1 MSTYITHGG
10 RDTVITSEEK
20 RSLLHEA
27 LLKLGGIP
35 KKILVIPPDITRLHS
50 NAGELTQIL
59 YELWDTANGTT
70 FDILPAIGTH
80 APMTEPQIAEMYGDL
95 PKATYH
101 IHHWR
106 TGLHHFGEVP
116 SEFVQEV
123 SQGKLDYSIPV
134 AVNRRLVEG
143 NYELIISV
151 GQVIPHEVIG
161 IANGFKNVLVG
172 AGGVEMI
179 NKSHFLG
186 AVDGMERLMGRTD
199 TSVRRVLNYAHT
211 HYLKQL
217 GIVYVMS
224 VMDADASGARVM
236 RGLYVGD
243 DARTFETAA
252 ELSRAVNMTFLDE
265 PLAKVVVY
273 LDPREFKS
281 TWLGNKAIY
290 RTRMA
295 MADDGELIIIAPGLR
310 EFGEDA
316 EIDRL
321 IRKYGYRGTPTTL
334 KAVSENP
341 ELQENLSAAA
351 HLIHGST
358 EGRFKVTYATGH
370 LTQAEI
376 ESVGYQWAPVN
387 EVLAEYNPETLVS
400 TMVAFSIS
408 VNPDNGHCVRGLVG
422 GVCNPE
428 ANFHRKKENRMQP
441 FKIIVEKHTDG
452 YIAYPLGLKG
462 VVIGQG
468 DTYEESVEDVTSA
481 IRFYIETFG
490 KEELEIE
497 EPALDVFVTEVNI

>member
-1 MSTYITHGG
+1 MSTYIAHGG
-10 RDTVITSEEK
+10 TDTTITTEEK
-20 RSLLHEA
+20 RALLQEA

-50 NAGELTQIL
+50 NAGELTRIL
-59 YELWDTANGTT
+59 YELWDAANGTT

-80 APMTEPQIAEMYGDL
+80 TPMTEPQIAEMYGDL

-101 IHHWR
+101 VHHWR
-106 TGLHHFGEVP
+106 TGLYHFGEVP
-116 SEFVQEV
+116 SEFIREV
-123 SQGKLDYSIPV
+123 SGGKLDYSIPV
-134 AVNRRLVEG
+134 AVNRHLVEG
-143 NYELIISV
+143 DYELIISV

-224 VMDADASGARVM
+224 VMDVDTNGDRIM
-236 RGLYVGD
+236 RGLYIGD
-243 DARTFETAA
+243 DARTFETVA
-252 ELSRAVNMTFLDE
+252 ELSRNVNMTFLDE
-265 PLAKVVVY
+265 PLKKVVVH
-273 LDPREFKS
+273 LDPREFRS

-321 IRKYGYRGTPTTL
+321 IRKYGYCGTPATL
-334 KAVSENP
+334 QAVEENS

-358 EGRFKVTYATGH
+358 EGRFKVVYATEH
-370 LTQAEI
+370 LTQTEI
-376 ESVGYQWAPVN
+376 ESVGYKWAPLD
-387 EVLAEYNPETLVS
+387 EMLSQYNPETLVDG
-400 TMVAFSIS
+400 FNDGGFFYIS
-408 VNPDNGHCVRGLVG
+408 EP
-422 GVCNPE
+422 
-428 ANFHRKKENRMQP
+428 
-441 FKIIVEKHTDG
+441 
-452 YIAYPLGLKG
+452 
-462 VVIGQG
+462 GQG
-468 DTYEESVEDVTSA
+468 
-481 IRFYIETFG
+481 
-490 KEELEIE
+490 LW
-497 EPALDVFVTEVNI
+497 ALRSQFRK

>member
-1 MSTYITHGG
+1 MATYIAHGG
-10 RDTVITSEEK
+10 KDTVITTEEK

-50 NAGELTQIL
+50 NAGELTRIL

-101 IHHWR
+101 VHNWR
-106 TGLHHFGEVP
+106 TGLHDFGEVP
-116 SEFVQEV
+116 SDFVQEV
-123 SQGKLDYSIPV
+123 SAGKLDYSIPI

-143 NYELIISV
+143 DYELIISV

-161 IANGFKNVLVG
+161 IANGFKNVLIG
-172 AGGVEMI
+172 TGGVETI

-199 TSVRRVLNYAHT
+199 TSVRRVLNYAHA

-217 GIVYVMS
+217 GILYVMS
-224 VMDADASGARVM
+224 VMDADASGERVM

-243 DARTFETAA
+243 DAHTFETAA

-265 PLAKVVVY
+265 PLSKVVVY

-295 MADDGELIIIAPGLR
+295 MADEGELIIIAPGLR

-334 KAVSENP
+334 NAVSENL

-358 EGRFKVTYATGH
+358 EGRFKVTYATEH

-376 ESVGYQWAPVN
+376 ESVGYQWAPLN
-387 EVLAEYNPETLVS
+387 EVIAKYNPEALADGFNDDPTPHGRFGFQPHRS
-400 TMVAFSIS
+400 NRFFYIS
-408 VNPDNGHCVRGLVG
+408 EP
-422 GVCNPE
+422 
-428 ANFHRKKENRMQP
+428 
-441 FKIIVEKHTDG
+441 
-452 YIAYPLGLKG
+452 
-462 VVIGQG
+462 GQG
-468 DTYEESVEDVTSA
+468 LWALRS
-481 IRFYIETFG
+481 RFS
-490 KEELEIE
+490 
-497 EPALDVFVTEVNI
+497 D

>member
-1 MSTYITHGG
+1 MATYIAHGG
-10 RDTVITSEEK
+10 KDIRITTQEK
-20 RSLLHEA
+20 RALLHEA
-27 LLKLGGIP
+27 FLKLGGIP

-50 NAGELTQIL
+50 NAGELTRIL
-59 YELWDTANGTT
+59 YELWDAANGTT

-80 APMTEPQIAEMYGDL
+80 APMTEEQITEMYGAL

-101 IHHWR
+101 VHNWR
-106 TGLHHFGEVP
+106 TGLYHFGEVP

-123 SQGKLDYSIPV
+123 SGGKLDYSIPV
-134 AVNRRLVEG
+134 AVNSRLVEG
-143 NYELIISV
+143 DYELIISV

-211 HYLKQL
+211 NYLKQL
-217 GIVYVMS
+217 GIVYIMS
-224 VMDADASGARVM
+224 VMDADASGERVM
-236 RGLYVGD
+236 RGLYIGD
-243 DARTFETAA
+243 DAHTFETAA
-252 ELSRAVNMTFLDE
+252 ELSRSVNMTFLDA
-265 PLAKVVVY
+265 PLSKVVVY

-295 MADDGELIIIAPGLR
+295 MGDDGELIIIAPGLR

-321 IRKYGYRGTPTTL
+321 IRKYGYRGTSATL
-334 KAVSENP
+334 NAVSENP

-358 EGRFKVTYATGH
+358 EGRFKVIYATEH
-370 LTQAEI
+370 LTQTEI

-387 EVLAEYNPETLVS
+387 EVIAKYNPETL
-400 TMVAFSIS
+400 ADGFNEGGFFYIS
-408 VNPDNGHCVRGLVG
+408 EP
-422 GVCNPE
+422 
-428 ANFHRKKENRMQP
+428 
-441 FKIIVEKHTDG
+441 
-452 YIAYPLGLKG
+452 
-462 VVIGQG
+462 GQG
-468 DTYEESVEDVTSA
+468 LWALRS
-481 IRFYIETFG
+481 RF
-490 KEELEIE
+490 
-497 EPALDVFVTEVNI
+497 V

>member
-1 MSTYITHGG
+1 MSTYIAHGG
-10 RDTVITSEEK
+10 KNTVITTKEK
-20 RSLLHEA
+20 GALLQEA

-50 NAGELTQIL
+50 NAGELTRIL
-59 YELWDTANGTT
+59 YELWNAANGTT

-80 APMTEPQIAEMYGDL
+80 APMTEVQIAEMYGDL
-95 PKATYH
+95 SKATYQV
-101 IHHWR
+101 HHWR
-106 TGLHHFGEVP
+106 TGLYHFGEVP
-116 SEFVQEV
+116 SEFVREV
-123 SQGKLDYSIPV
+123 SRGKLDYSIPV

-143 NYELIISV
+143 DYELIISV

-172 AGGVEMI
+172 TGGVEMI

-224 VMDADASGARVM
+224 VMDVDVNGERVM
-236 RGLYVGD
+236 RGLYIGD

-252 ELSRAVNMTFLDE
+252 ELSRNVNMTFLDE

-273 LDPREFKS
+273 LDPREFRS

-295 MADDGELIIIAPGLR
+295 MADDGELIIIAPGLC

-321 IRKYGYRGTPTTL
+321 IRKYGYRGTPATL
-334 KAVSENP
+334 KSVEENN
-341 ELQENLSAAA
+341 ELRENLSAAA

-358 EGRFKVTYATGH
+358 EGRFKVVYATEH
-370 LTQAEI
+370 LTQTEV
-376 ESVGYQWAPVN
+376 ESVGYQWAPVD
-387 EVLAEYNPETLVS
+387 EMLSEYNPETLVDG
-400 TMVAFSIS
+400 FNDDGFFYIS
-408 VNPDNGHCVRGLVG
+408 EP
-422 GVCNPE
+422 
-428 ANFHRKKENRMQP
+428 
-441 FKIIVEKHTDG
+441 
-452 YIAYPLGLKG
+452 
-462 VVIGQG
+462 GQG
-468 DTYEESVEDVTSA
+468 
-481 IRFYIETFG
+481 
-490 KEELEIE
+490 LW
-497 EPALDVFVTEVNI
+497 ALRSQFSE

>member
-1 MSTYITHGG
+1 MSTYIAHGG
-10 RDTVITSEEK
+10 KASIITTEEK
-20 RSLLHEA
+20 RALLQEA

-50 NAGELTQIL
+50 NAGELTRIL
-59 YELWDTANGTT
+59 YELWDAANGTT

-95 PKATYH
+95 SKATYH
-101 IHHWR
+101 VHHWR
-106 TGLHHFGEVP
+106 TGLYHFGEVP
-116 SEFVQEV
+116 SEFIHEV
-123 SQGKLDYSIPV
+123 SEGKLDYSIPV
-134 AVNRRLVEG
+134 AVNRHLVEG
-143 NYELIISV
+143 DYELIISV

-224 VMDADASGARVM
+224 VMDVDTNSNRIM
-236 RGLYVGD
+236 RGLYIGD

-252 ELSRAVNMTFLDE
+252 ELSRNVNMTFLDE
-265 PLAKVVVY
+265 PLEKVVVH
-273 LDPREFKS
+273 LDPREFRS

-321 IRKYGYRGTPTTL
+321 IRKYGYCGTPATL
-334 KAVSENP
+334 KAVEENR
-341 ELQENLSAAA
+341 ELQDNLSAAA

-358 EGRFKVTYATGH
+358 EGRFKVVYATEH
-370 LTQAEI
+370 LKQTEI
-376 ESVGYQWAPVN
+376 ESVGYEWAPLD
-387 EVLAEYNPETLVS
+387 EVLSQYNPETLIDG
-400 TMVAFSIS
+400 FNDDDFFYIS
-408 VNPDNGHCVRGLVG
+408 EP
-422 GVCNPE
+422 
-428 ANFHRKKENRMQP
+428 
-441 FKIIVEKHTDG
+441 
-452 YIAYPLGLKG
+452 
-462 VVIGQG
+462 GQG
-468 DTYEESVEDVTSA
+468 
-481 IRFYIETFG
+481 
-490 KEELEIE
+490 LW
-497 EPALDVFVTEVNI
+497 ALRSQFRE

>member
-1 MSTYITHGG
+1 MSTYVAHGG
-10 RDTVITSEEK
+10 EDTVITSEEK
-20 RSLLHEA
+20 RALLHEA

-35 KKILVIPPDITRLHS
+35 KKILVVPPDITRLHS
-50 NAGELTQIL
+50 NAGELTRIL
-59 YELWDTANGTT
+59 YELWDSANGTT

-80 APMTEPQIAEMYGDL
+80 APMTEAQITEMYGDL

-101 IHHWR
+101 VHNWR
-106 TGLHHFGEVP
+106 IGLYHFGEVP

-123 SQGKLDYSIPV
+123 SRGKLDYSIPV
-134 AVNRRLVEG
+134 AVNRCLVGETG
-143 NYELIISV
+143 VPSPYELIISV

-161 IANGFKNVLVG
+161 IANGFKNILVG

-217 GIVYVMS
+217 GILYVMS
-224 VMDADASGARVM
+224 VMDADASGERVM

-265 PLAKVVVY
+265 PLSKVVVY

-310 EFGEDA
+310 EFGEDP

-321 IRKYGYRGTPTTL
+321 IRKYGYRGTPATL
-334 KAVSENP
+334 NAVSENP

-358 EGRFKVTYATGH
+358 EGRFKVVYATEH
-370 LTQAEI
+370 LTQTEI
-376 ESVGYQWAPVN
+376 ESVGYQWAPLK
-387 EVLAEYNPETLVS
+387 EVLAEYNPETLVDG
-400 TMVAFSIS
+400 FNDDGFFYIS
-408 VNPDNGHCVRGLVG
+408 EP
-422 GVCNPE
+422 
-428 ANFHRKKENRMQP
+428 
-441 FKIIVEKHTDG
+441 
-452 YIAYPLGLKG
+452 
-462 VVIGQG
+462 GQG
-468 DTYEESVEDVTSA
+468 LWALRS
-481 IRFYIETFG
+481 RFN
-490 KEELEIE
+490 
-497 EPALDVFVTEVNI
+497 A

>member
-1 MSTYITHGG
+1 MSTHIAHGG
-10 RDTVITSEEK
+10 KTTIITTEEK
-20 RSLLHEA
+20 RTLIQEA

-50 NAGELTQIL
+50 NAGELTRIL
-59 YELWDTANGTT
+59 YELWDAANGTT

-80 APMTEPQIAEMYGDL
+80 APMTETQIDEMYGDL

-101 IHHWR
+101 VHHWR
-106 TGLHHFGEVP
+106 TGLYHFGEVP
-116 SEFVQEV
+116 SEFIREV
-123 SQGKLDYSIPV
+123 SGGKLDYSIPV
-134 AVNRRLVEG
+134 AVNRRLVERD
-143 NYELIISV
+143 YELIISV

-199 TSVRRVLNYAHT
+199 TSVRRVLNYAHI

-217 GIVYVMS
+217 GIVYIMS
-224 VMDADASGARVM
+224 VMDVDENGERVM
-236 RGLYVGD
+236 RGLYIGD

-252 ELSRAVNMTFLDE
+252 ELSRNVNMTFLDE
-265 PLAKVVVY
+265 PLEKVVVY

-295 MADDGELIIIAPGLR
+295 MADDGELVIIAPGIR

-321 IRKYGYRGTPTTL
+321 IRKYGYRGTPATL
-334 KAVSENP
+334 KAVGENA
-341 ELQENLSAAA
+341 ELRENLSAAA

-358 EGRFKVTYATGH
+358 ERRFKVVYATEH
-370 LTQAEI
+370 LTQTEI
-376 ESVGYQWAPVN
+376 ESVGYEWRPLDEILTQF
-387 EVLAEYNPETLVS
+387 NPKMLVDG
-400 TMVAFSIS
+400 FNDEGFFYIS
-408 VNPDNGHCVRGLVG
+408 EP
-422 GVCNPE
+422 
-428 ANFHRKKENRMQP
+428 
-441 FKIIVEKHTDG
+441 
-452 YIAYPLGLKG
+452 
-462 VVIGQG
+462 GQG
-468 DTYEESVEDVTSA
+468 LWALRS
-481 IRFYIETFG
+481 RFSE
-490 KEELEIE
+490 
-497 EPALDVFVTEVNI
+497 

>member
-1 MSTYITHGG
+1 MSTYIAHGG
-10 RDTVITSEEK
+10 TDTTIITEEK
-20 RSLLHEA
+20 RALLQEA

-50 NAGELTQIL
+50 NAGELTRIL
-59 YELWDTANGTT
+59 YELWDAANGTT

-101 IHHWR
+101 VHHWR
-106 TGLHHFGEVP
+106 TGLYHFGEVP
-116 SEFVQEV
+116 SEFIHEV
-123 SQGKLDYSIPV
+123 SEGKLDYSIPV
-134 AVNRRLVEG
+134 AVNHHLVEG
-143 NYELIISV
+143 DYELIISV

-224 VMDADASGARVM
+224 VMDVDTNGDRIM
-236 RGLYVGD
+236 RGLYIGD

-252 ELSRAVNMTFLDE
+252 ELSRNVNMTFLDE
-265 PLAKVVVY
+265 PLEKVAVH
-273 LDPREFKS
+273 LDPREFRS

-321 IRKYGYRGTPTTL
+321 IRKYGYCGTPATL
-334 KAVSENP
+334 KSVEENS
-341 ELQENLSAAA
+341 ELQDNLSAAA

-358 EGRFKVTYATGH
+358 EGRFKVVYATEH
-370 LTQAEI
+370 LKQTEI
-376 ESVGYQWAPVN
+376 ESVGYEWAPLDK
-387 EVLAEYNPETLVS
+387 VLSQYNPETLVDG
-400 TMVAFSIS
+400 FNDDDFFYIS
-408 VNPDNGHCVRGLVG
+408 EP
-422 GVCNPE
+422 
-428 ANFHRKKENRMQP
+428 
-441 FKIIVEKHTDG
+441 
-452 YIAYPLGLKG
+452 
-462 VVIGQG
+462 GQG
-468 DTYEESVEDVTSA
+468 
-481 IRFYIETFG
+481 
-490 KEELEIE
+490 LW
-497 EPALDVFVTEVNI
+497 ALRSQFRE

>member
-1 MSTYITHGG
+1 MSMYIAHGG
-10 RDTVITSEEK
+10 KGTVITTEEK
-20 RSLLHEA
+20 RALLHEA

-35 KKILVIPPDITRLHS
+35 KKILVVPPDITRLHS
-50 NAGELTQIL
+50 NAGELTQIF
-59 YELWDTANGTT
+59 YKLWDAANGTT

-80 APMTEPQIAEMYGDL
+80 APMTEEQIAEMYGDL
-95 PKATYH
+95 SKATYH
-101 IHHWR
+101 VHHWR

-123 SQGKLDYSIPV
+123 SGGKLDYSIPV

-143 NYELIISV
+143 EYELIISV

-161 IANGFKNVLVG
+161 IANGFKNILVG

-199 TSVRRVLNYAHT
+199 TSVRRVLNYAHAN
-211 HYLKQL
+211 YLKQL
-217 GIVYVMS
+217 GILYVMS
-224 VMDADASGARVM
+224 VMDANASGERVM

-243 DARTFETAA
+243 DAHTFEIAA
-252 ELSRAVNMTFLDE
+252 ELSRSVNMTFLDE
-265 PLAKVVVY
+265 PLSKVVVY

-321 IRKYGYRGTPTTL
+321 IRKYGYRGTPATL
-334 KAVSENP
+334 NAVSENP

-358 EGRFKVTYATGH
+358 EGRFKVTYATEH
-370 LTQAEI
+370 LTQTEI
-376 ESVGYQWAPVN
+376 ESVGYQWTSLN
-387 EVLAEYNPETLVS
+387 EVIAKYNPETLVDG
-400 TMVAFSIS
+400 FNDGGFFYIS
-408 VNPDNGHCVRGLVG
+408 EP
-422 GVCNPE
+422 
-428 ANFHRKKENRMQP
+428 
-441 FKIIVEKHTDG
+441 
-452 YIAYPLGLKG
+452 
-462 VVIGQG
+462 GQG
-468 DTYEESVEDVTSA
+468 LWALRS
-481 IRFYIETFG
+481 RFNE
-490 KEELEIE
+490 
-497 EPALDVFVTEVNI
+497 

>member
-1 MSTYITHGG
+1 MSTYIAHGG
-10 RDTVITSEEK
+10 KNTVITSEEK
-20 RSLLHEA
+20 RALLHEA

-80 APMTEPQIAEMYGDL
+80 APMTKPQIAEMYGDL

-101 IHHWR
+101 VHNWR

-123 SQGKLDYSIPV
+123 SGGKLDYSIPV
-134 AVNRRLVEG
+134 AVNRRLAEG
-143 NYELIISV
+143 DYELIISV

-199 TSVRRVLNYAHT
+199 TSVRRVLNYAHAN
-211 HYLKQL
+211 YLKQL
-217 GIVYVMS
+217 GILYVMS
-224 VMDADASGARVM
+224 VMDADASGERVM

-252 ELSRAVNMTFLDE
+252 ELSRNVNMTFLDE
-265 PLAKVVVY
+265 PLEKVVVY
-273 LDPREFKS
+273 LDPREFRS

-295 MADDGELIIIAPGLR
+295 MADDGKLIIIAPGLR

-321 IRKYGYRGTPTTL
+321 IRKYGYRGTPATL
-334 KAVSENP
+334 NAVSENS

-358 EGRFKVTYATGH
+358 EGRFKVTYATEH
-370 LTQAEI
+370 LTQTEI

-387 EVLAEYNPETLVS
+387 KVLAEYNPETLVDG
-400 TMVAFSIS
+400 FNDDFFYIS
-408 VNPDNGHCVRGLVG
+408 EP
-422 GVCNPE
+422 
-428 ANFHRKKENRMQP
+428 
-441 FKIIVEKHTDG
+441 
-452 YIAYPLGLKG
+452 
-462 VVIGQG
+462 GQG
-468 DTYEESVEDVTSA
+468 LWALRS
-481 IRFYIETFG
+481 RF
-490 KEELEIE
+490 
-497 EPALDVFVTEVNI
+497 V

>member
-1 MSTYITHGG
+1 MATYIAHGG
-10 RDTVITSEEK
+10 KDTVITSEEK
-20 RSLLHEA
+20 RALLHES
-27 LLKLGGIP
+27 LLKLGGTP

-80 APMTEPQIAEMYGDL
+80 APMTEAQIAEMYGDL
-95 PKATYH
+95 SKATYH
-101 IHHWR
+101 VHNWR
-106 TGLHHFGEVP
+106 TGLYHFGEVP

-123 SQGKLDYSIPV
+123 SGGKLDYSIPV

-143 NYELIISV
+143 NYDLIISV

-172 AGGVEMI
+172 TGGVEMI

-186 AVDGMERLMGRTD
+186 AVAGMERLMGRTD
-199 TSVRRVLNYAHT
+199 TSVRRVLNYAHANS
-211 HYLKQL
+211 LKQL
-217 GIVYVMS
+217 GILYVMS
-224 VMDADASGARVM
+224 VMDADASGERVM
-236 RGLYVGD
+236 RGLYIGD
-243 DARTFETAA
+243 DAQTFETAA
-252 ELSRAVNMTFLDE
+252 ELSKAVNMTFLDT

-321 IRKYGYRGTPTTL
+321 IRKYGYRGTPATL
-334 KAVSENP
+334 NAVSENS

-358 EGRFKVTYATGH
+358 EGRFKVTYATEH
-370 LTQAEI
+370 LTQTEI
-376 ESVGYQWAPVN
+376 ESVGYEWAPIN
-387 EVLAEYNPETLVS
+387 EVLTEYNPETLVDG
-400 TMVAFSIS
+400 F
-408 VNPDNGHCVRGLVG
+408 NDNG
-422 GVCNPE
+422 
-428 ANFHRKKENRMQP
+428 F
-441 FKIIVEKHTDG
+441 F
-452 YIAYPLGLKG
+452 YISEP
-462 VVIGQG
+462 GQG
-468 DTYEESVEDVTSA
+468 LWALGS
-481 IRFYIETFG
+481 RFSE
-490 KEELEIE
+490 
-497 EPALDVFVTEVNI
+497 

>member
-1 MSTYITHGG
+1 MATYIAHGG
-10 RDTVITSEEK
+10 KDTVITTEEK
-20 RSLLHEA
+20 RALLHEA
-27 LLKLGGIP
+27 LLKLDGIP

-50 NAGELTQIL
+50 NAGELTRIL
-59 YELWDTANGTT
+59 YELWNTANGTT

-80 APMTEPQIAEMYGDL
+80 APMTDAQIAEMYGDL

-101 IHHWR
+101 VHNWR
-106 TGLHHFGEVP
+106 TGLHDFGEVP
-116 SEFVQEV
+116 SEFIREV
-123 SQGKLDYSIPV
+123 SAGKLDYGIPI

-143 NYELIISV
+143 EYELIISV

-161 IANGFKNVLVG
+161 IANGFKNILVG
-172 AGGVEMI
+172 AGGVETI

-211 HYLKQL
+211 HFLKQL
-217 GIVYVMS
+217 GILYVMS
-224 VMDADASGARVM
+224 VMDADASGKRVM

-243 DARTFETAA
+243 DAHTFETAA
-252 ELSRAVNMTFLDE
+252 ELSRTVNMTFLDA
-265 PLAKVVVY
+265 PLTKVVVY

-295 MADDGELIIIAPGLR
+295 MAEDGELIIIAPGLH

-316 EIDRL
+316 EINRL

-370 LTQAEI
+370 LTQTEI
-376 ESVGYQWAPVN
+376 ESVGYGWAPVDK
-387 EVLAEYNPETLVS
+387 VIAEYNPEILS
-400 TMVAFSIS
+400 DGFNDDDFFYIS
-408 VNPDNGHCVRGLVG
+408 EP
-422 GVCNPE
+422 
-428 ANFHRKKENRMQP
+428 
-441 FKIIVEKHTDG
+441 
-452 YIAYPLGLKG
+452 
-462 VVIGQG
+462 GQG
-468 DTYEESVEDVTSA
+468 LWALRS
-481 IRFYIETFG
+481 RFN
-490 KEELEIE
+490 
-497 EPALDVFVTEVNI
+497 D

>member
-1 MSTYITHGG
+1 MPTYIAHGG
-10 RDTVITSEEK
+10 KDTVIRSEEK
-20 RSLLHEA
+20 RALLLEA

-59 YELWDTANGTT
+59 YELWETANGTT

-80 APMTEPQIAEMYGDL
+80 APMTEEQISEMYGDL

-101 IHHWR
+101 DHHWR
-106 TGLHHFGEVP
+106 TGLHYFGEVP
-116 SEFVQEV
+116 SEFVKEV
-123 SQGKLDYSIPV
+123 SGSKLDYSIPV

-143 NYELIISV
+143 EYELIISV

-161 IANGFKNVLVG
+161 IANGFKNILVG

-199 TSVRRVLNYAHT
+199 TSVRRVLNYAHAN
-211 HYLKQL
+211 YLKQL
-217 GIVYVMS
+217 GILYVMS
-224 VMDADASGARVM
+224 VMDADASGNRVM

-243 DARTFETAA
+243 DAQTFETAA
-252 ELSRAVNMTFLDE
+252 ELSRTVNMTFLDA

-273 LDPREFKS
+273 LDPIEFKS

-295 MADDGELIIIAPGLR
+295 MADDGKLIIIAPGLR

-358 EGRFKVTYATGH
+358 EGRFNVTYATEH
-370 LTQAEI
+370 LTQTEI
-376 ESVGYQWAPVN
+376 ESVGYQWASVN
-387 EVLAEYNPETLVS
+387 EVLAEYNPETL
-400 TMVAFSIS
+400 ADGFNDEGFFYIS
-408 VNPDNGHCVRGLVG
+408 EP
-422 GVCNPE
+422 
-428 ANFHRKKENRMQP
+428 
-441 FKIIVEKHTDG
+441 
-452 YIAYPLGLKG
+452 
-462 VVIGQG
+462 GQG
-468 DTYEESVEDVTSA
+468 LWGLRS
-481 IRFYIETFG
+481 RF
-490 KEELEIE
+490 KE
-497 EPALDVFVTEVNI
+497 

>member
-1 MSTYITHGG
+1 MSTYIAHGG
-10 RDTVITSEEK
+10 KASIITTEEK
-20 RSLLHEA
+20 RALLQEA

-50 NAGELTQIL
+50 NAGELTRIL
-59 YELWDTANGTT
+59 YELWDAANGTT

-95 PKATYH
+95 SKATYH
-101 IHHWR
+101 VHHWR
-106 TGLHHFGEVP
+106 TGLYHFGEVP
-116 SEFVQEV
+116 SEFIHEV
-123 SQGKLDYSIPV
+123 SEGKLDYSIPV
-134 AVNRRLVEG
+134 AVNRHLVEG
-143 NYELIISV
+143 DYELIISV

-224 VMDADASGARVM
+224 VMDVDTNGDRIM
-236 RGLYVGD
+236 RGLYIGD

-252 ELSRAVNMTFLDE
+252 ELSRNVNMTFLDE
-265 PLAKVVVY
+265 PLKKVVVH
-273 LDPREFKS
+273 LDPREFRS

-321 IRKYGYRGTPTTL
+321 IRKYGYCGTPATL
-334 KAVSENP
+334 KAVEENS
-341 ELQENLSAAA
+341 ELQDNLSAAA

-358 EGRFKVTYATGH
+358 EGRFKVVYATEH
-370 LTQAEI
+370 LKQTEI
-376 ESVGYQWAPVN
+376 ESVGYKWAPLD
-387 EVLAEYNPETLVS
+387 EVLSQYNPETLIDG
-400 TMVAFSIS
+400 FNDDDFFYIS
-408 VNPDNGHCVRGLVG
+408 EP
-422 GVCNPE
+422 
-428 ANFHRKKENRMQP
+428 
-441 FKIIVEKHTDG
+441 
-452 YIAYPLGLKG
+452 
-462 VVIGQG
+462 GQG
-468 DTYEESVEDVTSA
+468 
-481 IRFYIETFG
+481 
-490 KEELEIE
+490 LW
-497 EPALDVFVTEVNI
+497 ALRSQFRE

>member
-1 MSTYITHGG
+1 MSTYIAHGG
-10 RDTVITSEEK
+10 KASIITTEEK
-20 RSLLHEA
+20 RALLQEA

-50 NAGELTQIL
+50 NAGELTRIL
-59 YELWDTANGTT
+59 YELWDAANGTT

-95 PKATYH
+95 SKATYH
-101 IHHWR
+101 VHHWR
-106 TGLHHFGEVP
+106 TGLYHFGEVP
-116 SEFVQEV
+116 SEFIHEV
-123 SQGKLDYSIPV
+123 SEGKLDYSIPV
-134 AVNRRLVEG
+134 AVNRHLVEG
-143 NYELIISV
+143 DYELIISV

-224 VMDADASGARVM
+224 VMDVDTNSNRIM
-236 RGLYVGD
+236 RGLYIGD

-252 ELSRAVNMTFLDE
+252 ELSRNVNMTFLDE
-265 PLAKVVVY
+265 PLEKVVVH
-273 LDPREFKS
+273 LDPREFRS

-295 MADDGELIIIAPGLR
+295 MADDGELVIIAPGLR

-321 IRKYGYRGTPTTL
+321 IRKYGYCGTPATL
-334 KAVSENP
+334 KAVEENS
-341 ELQENLSAAA
+341 ELQDNLSAAA

-358 EGRFKVTYATGH
+358 EGRFKVVYATEH
-370 LTQAEI
+370 LKQTEI
-376 ESVGYQWAPVN
+376 ESVGYEWAPLD
-387 EVLAEYNPETLVS
+387 EVLPQYNPETLVDG
-400 TMVAFSIS
+400 FNDDDGFFYIS
-408 VNPDNGHCVRGLVG
+408 EP
-422 GVCNPE
+422 
-428 ANFHRKKENRMQP
+428 
-441 FKIIVEKHTDG
+441 
-452 YIAYPLGLKG
+452 
-462 VVIGQG
+462 GQG
-468 DTYEESVEDVTSA
+468 
-481 IRFYIETFG
+481 
-490 KEELEIE
+490 LW
-497 EPALDVFVTEVNI
+497 ALRSQFRK

>member
-1 MSTYITHGG
+1 MSTYIAHGG
-10 RDTVITSEEK
+10 KASIITTEEK
-20 RSLLHEA
+20 RALLQEA

-50 NAGELTQIL
+50 NAGELTRIL
-59 YELWDTANGTT
+59 YELWDAANGTT

-95 PKATYH
+95 SKATYH
-101 IHHWR
+101 VHHWR
-106 TGLHHFGEVP
+106 TGLYHFGEVP
-116 SEFVQEV
+116 SEFIHEV
-123 SQGKLDYSIPV
+123 SEGKLDYSIPV
-134 AVNRRLVEG
+134 AVNRHLVEG
-143 NYELIISV
+143 DYELIISV

-224 VMDADASGARVM
+224 VMDVDTNSNRIM
-236 RGLYVGD
+236 RGLYIGD

-252 ELSRAVNMTFLDE
+252 ELSRNVNMTFLDE
-265 PLAKVVVY
+265 PLEKVVVH
-273 LDPREFKS
+273 LDPREFRS

-321 IRKYGYRGTPTTL
+321 IRKYGYCGTPATL
-334 KAVSENP
+334 KAVEENS

-358 EGRFKVTYATGH
+358 EGRFKVVYATEH
-370 LTQAEI
+370 LTQTEI
-376 ESVGYQWAPVN
+376 ESVGYQWASLN
-387 EVLAEYNPETLVS
+387 EVLTEYNPETLVDG
-400 TMVAFSIS
+400 FNDDDFFYIS
-408 VNPDNGHCVRGLVG
+408 EP
-422 GVCNPE
+422 
-428 ANFHRKKENRMQP
+428 
-441 FKIIVEKHTDG
+441 
-452 YIAYPLGLKG
+452 
-462 VVIGQG
+462 GQG
-468 DTYEESVEDVTSA
+468 LWALRS
-481 IRFYIETFG
+481 RFSE
-490 KEELEIE
+490 
-497 EPALDVFVTEVNI
+497 

>member
-1 MSTYITHGG
+1 MSTYIAHGG
-10 RDTVITSEEK
+10 KASIITTEEK
-20 RSLLHEA
+20 RALLQEA

-50 NAGELTQIL
+50 NAGELTRIL
-59 YELWDTANGTT
+59 YELWDAANGTT

-95 PKATYH
+95 SKATYH
-101 IHHWR
+101 VHHWR
-106 TGLHHFGEVP
+106 TGLYHFGEVP
-116 SEFVQEV
+116 SEFIHEV
-123 SQGKLDYSIPV
+123 SEGKLDYSIPV
-134 AVNRRLVEG
+134 AVNRHLVEG
-143 NYELIISV
+143 DYELIISV

-224 VMDADASGARVM
+224 VMDVDTNSNRIM
-236 RGLYVGD
+236 RGLYIGD

-252 ELSRAVNMTFLDE
+252 ELSRNVNMTFLDE
-265 PLAKVVVY
+265 PLKKVVVH
-273 LDPREFKS
+273 LDPREFRS

-295 MADDGELIIIAPGLR
+295 MADDGELVIIAPGLR

-321 IRKYGYRGTPTTL
+321 IRKYGYCGTPATL
-334 KAVSENP
+334 KAVEENS
-341 ELQENLSAAA
+341 ELQDNLSAAA

-358 EGRFKVTYATGH
+358 EGRFKVVYATEH
-370 LTQAEI
+370 LKQTEI
-376 ESVGYQWAPVN
+376 ESVGYEWAPLD
-387 EVLAEYNPETLVS
+387 EVLTQYNPETLVHG
-400 TMVAFSIS
+400 FNDDDFFYIS
-408 VNPDNGHCVRGLVG
+408 EP
-422 GVCNPE
+422 
-428 ANFHRKKENRMQP
+428 
-441 FKIIVEKHTDG
+441 
-452 YIAYPLGLKG
+452 
-462 VVIGQG
+462 GQG
-468 DTYEESVEDVTSA
+468 
-481 IRFYIETFG
+481 
-490 KEELEIE
+490 LW
-497 EPALDVFVTEVNI
+497 ALRSQFRE

>member
-1 MSTYITHGG
+1 MSTYIAKGG
-10 RDTVITSEEK
+10 KDIIITPDEK
-20 RSLLHEA
+20 RALLHEA

-50 NAGELTQIL
+50 NAGELTRIL
-59 YELWDTANGTT
+59 YQLWDASNGTT
-70 FDILPAIGTH
+70 FDVLPAIGTH
-80 APMTEPQIAEMYGDL
+80 AQMTEAQITDMFGDL

-101 IHHWR
+101 EHQWR
-106 TGLHHFGEVP
+106 TGLYHFGEVP
-116 SEFVQEV
+116 SEFVEEV
-123 SQGKLDYSIPV
+123 SDGKLDYSIPV

-143 NYELIISV
+143 DYELILSV

-161 IANGFKNVLVG
+161 IANGFKNVLIG
-172 AGGVEMI
+172 TGGVEMI

-224 VMDADASGARVM
+224 VMDADLAGERVM
-236 RGLYVGD
+236 RGLYIGD

-252 ELSRAVNMTFLDE
+252 ELSRNVNMTFLDE
-265 PLAKVVVY
+265 PLDKVVVY

-295 MADDGELIIIAPGLR
+295 MSDDGELIIIAPGLR

-321 IRKYGYRGTPTTL
+321 IRKYGYCGTASTL
-334 KAVSENP
+334 KAVENNE
-341 ELQENLSAAA
+341 ELQNNLSAAA

-358 EGRFKVTYATGH
+358 EGRFKVTYATEH
-370 LTQAEI
+370 LSQTEI
-376 ESVGYQWAPVN
+376 ESVGYQWRPLDD
-387 EVLAEYNPETLVS
+387 VLDEYNIDTLVDGFNDDG
-400 TMVAFSIS
+400 VFYIS
-408 VNPDNGHCVRGLVG
+408 EP
-422 GVCNPE
+422 
-428 ANFHRKKENRMQP
+428 
-441 FKIIVEKHTDG
+441 
-452 YIAYPLGLKG
+452 
-462 VVIGQG
+462 GQG
-468 DTYEESVEDVTSA
+468 
-481 IRFYIETFG
+481 
-490 KEELEIE
+490 LW
-497 EPALDVFVTEVNI
+497 ALGSKFSD

>member
-1 MSTYITHGG
+1 MSTYIAHGG
-10 RDTVITSEEK
+10 KASIITTEEK
-20 RSLLHEA
+20 RALLQEA

-50 NAGELTQIL
+50 NAGELTRIL
-59 YELWDTANGTT
+59 YELWDAANGTT

-95 PKATYH
+95 SKATYH
-101 IHHWR
+101 VHHWR
-106 TGLHHFGEVP
+106 TGLYHFGEVP
-116 SEFVQEV
+116 SKFIHEV
-123 SQGKLDYSIPV
+123 SEGKLDYSIPV
-134 AVNRRLVEG
+134 AVNRHLVEG
-143 NYELIISV
+143 DYELIISV

-224 VMDADASGARVM
+224 VMDVDTNSNRIM
-236 RGLYVGD
+236 RGLYIGD

-252 ELSRAVNMTFLDE
+252 ELSRNVNMTFLDE
-265 PLAKVVVY
+265 PLEKVVVH
-273 LDPREFKS
+273 LDPREFRS

-321 IRKYGYRGTPTTL
+321 IRKYGYCGTPATL
-334 KAVSENP
+334 KAVEENS
-341 ELQENLSAAA
+341 ELQDNLSAAA

-358 EGRFKVTYATGH
+358 EGRC
-370 LTQAEI
+370 LC
-376 ESVGYQWAPVN
+376 
-387 EVLAEYNPETLVS
+387 
-400 TMVAFSIS
+400 
-408 VNPDNGHCVRGLVG
+408 D
-422 GVCNPE
+422 
-428 ANFHRKKENRMQP
+428 
-441 FKIIVEKHTDG
+441 
-452 YIAYPLGLKG
+452 
-462 VVIGQG
+462 
-468 DTYEESVEDVTSA
+468 
-481 IRFYIETFG
+481 
-490 KEELEIE
+490 
-497 EPALDVFVTEVNI
+497 

>member
-1 MSTYITHGG
+1 MSTYIAHGG
-10 RDTVITSEEK
+10 KETIITSEEK
-20 RSLLHEA
+20 RALLHEA

-50 NAGELTQIL
+50 NAGELTRLL
-59 YELWDTANGTT
+59 YELWDASNGTT
-70 FDILPAIGTH
+70 FDVLPAIGTH
-80 APMTEPQIAEMYGDL
+80 AQMTEAQMAEMFGDL

-101 IHHWR
+101 EHQWR
-106 TGLHHFGEVP
+106 TGLFHFGEVP
-116 SEFVQEV
+116 SEFIEEV
-123 SQGKLDYSIPV
+123 SEGKLDYTIPV

-143 NYELIISV
+143 DYELIISV

-161 IANGFKNVLVG
+161 IANGFKNVLIG
-172 AGGVEMI
+172 TGGVEMI

-224 VMDADASGARVM
+224 VMDVDMSGERVM
-236 RGLYVGD
+236 RGLYIGD

-252 ELSRAVNMTFLDE
+252 ELSRDVNMTFLDE
-265 PLAKVVVY
+265 PLDRVVVY

-321 IRKYGYRGTPTTL
+321 IRKYGYHGTETTL
-334 KAVSENP
+334 KAVEENE
-341 ELQENLSAAA
+341 ELRNNLSAAA

-358 EGRFKVTYATGH
+358 EGRFKVIYATEH
-370 LTQAEI
+370 LTQMEI
-376 ESVGYQWAPVN
+376 ESVGYQWRPL
-387 EVLAEYNPETLVS
+387 EDVLDEYNLETLVDG
-400 TMVAFSIS
+400 FNDGGFFYIS
-408 VNPDNGHCVRGLVG
+408 EP
-422 GVCNPE
+422 
-428 ANFHRKKENRMQP
+428 
-441 FKIIVEKHTDG
+441 
-452 YIAYPLGLKG
+452 
-462 VVIGQG
+462 GQG
-468 DTYEESVEDVTSA
+468 
-481 IRFYIETFG
+481 
-490 KEELEIE
+490 LW
-497 EPALDVFVTEVNI
+497 ALRSKFRE

>member
-1 MSTYITHGG
+1 MATYIAHGG
-10 RDTVITSEEK
+10 KNTVIASEEK
-20 RSLLHEA
+20 RALLHEA
-27 LLKLGGIP
+27 LLKFGGIP

-50 NAGELTQIL
+50 NAGELTRIL
-59 YELWDTANGTT
+59 YELWDTADGTT

-80 APMTEPQIAEMYGDL
+80 APMTEPQIAEMYGTL

-101 IHHWR
+101 VHNWR
-106 TGLHHFGEVP
+106 TGLYDFGEVP

-123 SQGKLDYSIPV
+123 SAGKLDYSIPI

-143 NYELIISV
+143 DYELIISV

-161 IANGFKNVLVG
+161 IANGFKNVLIG
-172 AGGVEMI
+172 TGGVETI

-199 TSVRRVLNYAHT
+199 TSVRRVLNYAHA

-217 GIVYVMS
+217 GILYVMS
-224 VMDADASGARVM
+224 VMDADTSGESVM

-243 DARTFETAA
+243 DAQTFETAA

-273 LDPREFKS
+273 LDPLEFKS

-310 EFGEDA
+310 EFGEDT

-334 KAVSENP
+334 NAVSKNS
-341 ELQENLSAAA
+341 ELQENLSAPA

-358 EGRFKVTYATGH
+358 EGRFKVTYATEY
-370 LTQAEI
+370 LTQTEI
-376 ESVGYQWAPVN
+376 QSVGYQWAPVK
-387 EVLAEYNPETLVS
+387 EVLAKYNPETLIDGFNDDPTPHVQPHQS
-400 TMVAFSIS
+400 NRFFYIS
-408 VNPDNGHCVRGLVG
+408 EP
-422 GVCNPE
+422 
-428 ANFHRKKENRMQP
+428 
-441 FKIIVEKHTDG
+441 
-452 YIAYPLGLKG
+452 
-462 VVIGQG
+462 GQG
-468 DTYEESVEDVTSA
+468 LWALRS
-481 IRFYIETFG
+481 RFG
-490 KEELEIE
+490 K
-497 EPALDVFVTEVNI
+497 